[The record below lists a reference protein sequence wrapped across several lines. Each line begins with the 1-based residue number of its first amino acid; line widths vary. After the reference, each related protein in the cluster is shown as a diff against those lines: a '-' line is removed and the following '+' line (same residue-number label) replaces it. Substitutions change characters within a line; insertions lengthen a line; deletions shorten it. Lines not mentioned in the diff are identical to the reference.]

1 MNEHESTDWKTR
13 RAEVW
18 ATLDAAS
25 EQDFLA
31 SIDALTDELPD
42 GSPIA
47 AFERACAQDSTG
59 HSDHAVPLYR
69 QALAAG
75 LEGVRRRRAVIQ
87 MASSLRNLG
96 RSEES
101 VELLQDERRAGSD
114 ALDDAVS
121 GFLALALADV
131 GREREGLSIALTALA
146 PHLPRYQRSL
156 ANYAQDLAASSS
168 PAPVADSAP

>member
-1 MNEHESTDWKTR
+1 MNEHASTDWESR
-13 RAEVW
+13 LADVW
-18 ATLDAAS
+18 TSLDDSNEEA
-25 EQDFLA
+25 FLA
-31 SIDALTDELPD
+31 SIDALADELPD

-47 AFERACAQDSTG
+47 TFERACAQDSTG
-59 HSDHAVPLYR
+59 HSDRAVPLYR

-75 LEGVRRRRAVIQ
+75 LEGVRRRRAMIQ

-96 RSEES
+96 RPEES
-101 VELLQDERRAGSD
+101 VELLEAERRAGSD
-114 ALDDAVS
+114 DFDDAVS
-121 GFLALALADV
+121 AFLALALADV

-168 PAPVADSAP
+168 PPPVADSAP